1 MVATFS
7 WFVCDIAACYNE
19 DKRQNWTREAE
30 LTIIRES
37 CYPIHLPQESLCQTG
52 HVVDAISCARHY
64 SLLSF
69 SFGSLESGNELFS
82 LFRLPENKQVE
93 MIKVFNESVAY
104 CLWKTPLR
112 KVNKER
118 IHKITTQK
126 NMKNKKCHN
135 HNFSKFSDFFPDQ
148 IITNCQIHS
157 VAPAL
162 TLLLQPSF
170 LPIHQD
176 WKVFNKFSLFTKER
190 HLWDHSDLKHFLQHL
205 MV

>member
-1 MVATFS
+1 MVATLIY
-7 WFVCDIAACYNE
+7 VCDIATCYNE
-19 DKRQNWTREAE
+19 DKRQNWTREV
-30 LTIIRES
+30 S
-37 CYPIHLPQESLCQTG
+37 YPIHLPQESLYQTG
-52 HVVDAISCARHY
+52 HVVVAISCARHY

-69 SFGSLESGNELFS
+69 SFDSLESGNELFS

-93 MIKVFNESVAY
+93 TIKVFKWISSLLSLE
-104 CLWKTPLR
+104 TPLR

-118 IHKITTQK
+118 IHKITTQN

-135 HNFSKFSDFFPDQ
+135 HNFSNFSDFFPDQ
-148 IITNCQIHS
+148 IITKCPIHS

-170 LPIHQD
+170 LSIHQD
-176 WKVFNKFSLFTKER
+176 WSVFNKFSLFTKER